1 MKYYSFFF
9 VFKGAHE
16 IASLSSEKEYPL
28 QKKTIKPAGRQ
39 VIGICM
45 EVHRILGKGLLEIVY
60 KDVIEYEFNVKKFH

>member
-28 QKKTIKPAGRQ
+28 QKKNYQTCRQAGYWDMYGSSSHFGEGF
-39 VIGICM
+39 IGNC
-45 EVHRILGKGLLEIVY
+45 L
-60 KDVIEYEFNVKKFH
+60 